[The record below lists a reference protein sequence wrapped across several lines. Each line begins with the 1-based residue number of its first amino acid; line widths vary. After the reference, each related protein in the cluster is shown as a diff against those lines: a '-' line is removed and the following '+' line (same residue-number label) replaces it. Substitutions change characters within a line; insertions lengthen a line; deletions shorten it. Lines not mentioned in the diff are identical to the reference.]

1 MGCSAD
7 SSLQCICGQLTIKIR
22 HLFYSKH
29 TSNDVAALRGEV
41 TSFIALMK
49 QNMGLQ
55 PEASTLNEE
64 QASGSK

>member
-1 MGCSAD
+1 METLETSHK
-7 SSLQCICGQLTIKIR
+7 Q
-22 HLFYSKH
+22 

-41 TSFIALMK
+41 NSIIALMK